1 VLGGA
6 TVAGLLT
13 AAWWRQRRSTA
24 VGAAVS
30 GLSRVERNMAVART
44 ATRAGSAFAMHRVRR
59 SVASPER
66 RNELDEQFQL
76 RTAEQVTEA
85 LGNMKGALMKVGQMV
100 SYLDEGLPEPFRV
113 ALAQLQQSA
122 PPMSS
127 DLAAE
132 VIERELGSPPERL
145 FAAWDPEPIAAAS
158 IGQVH
163 RATTAEGVEVA
174 VKVQYPGVDA
184 AIRADLDNA
193 GLFFGGLGMMFPGL
207 DPGPIVEEVRA
218 RLGEELDYLKE
229 ADNQRAFARFYEG
242 HPFISVPGVVDRYCT
257 ARVFTN
263 ELADGARFDELLT
276 WSQQERDLAAETI
289 YRFVFRS
296 LYRLHAFNGDPHP
309 GNYLFRPGGRVT
321 FLDFG
326 LVKYF
331 TPQEVDVFERMART
345 MAVDRDAS
353 AFRQV
358 IEDAGF
364 LPAGTSFTNEEI
376 EDYFGHFYA
385 QVLENGVTTYD
396 GAYASATT
404 RRLFDV
410 SGPYGE
416 LMKTANVPPSSVLIQ
431 RINLGLFAILGTLH
445 ATGNWRAIAEEI
457 WPFVDGQA
465 STPLGREEAS
475 WWSTRK

>member
-1 VLGGA
+1 VLGSA
-6 TVAGLLT
+6 TVAGLLVS
-13 AAWWRQRRSTA
+13 AWWRRRRAAT
-24 VGAAVS
+24 VGAPVT
-30 GLSRVERNMAVART
+30 GQSRMGRNVAVART
-44 ATRAGSAFAMHRVRR
+44 ATRAGSALAVHRVRR

-66 RNELDEQFQL
+66 RNQLDEQFQL
-76 RTAEQVTEA
+76 RTAEQVAEA
-85 LGNMKGALMKVGQMV
+85 LGNMKGALMKIGQMV

-113 ALAQLQQSA
+113 ALAQLQQNA

-132 VIERELGSPPERL
+132 VIEHELGSPPERV
-145 FAAWDPEPIAAAS
+145 FATWDPEPIAAAS

-163 RATTAEGVEVA
+163 RATTAEGVDVA

-193 GLFFGGLGMMFPGL
+193 GLLFGGMGMMFPGL
-207 DPGPIVEEVRA
+207 EPGPIVEEVRA

-242 HPFISVPGVVDRYCT
+242 HPFIHVPAVVDRYCT

-263 ELADGARFDELLT
+263 ELADGVRFAELET

-296 LYRLHAFNGDPHP
+296 LYRFHAFNGDPHP

-331 TPQEVDVFERMART
+331 TPHEVDVFERMART
-345 MAVDRDAS
+345 MAVDHDGD

-358 IEDAGF
+358 IEEAGF
-364 LPAGTSFTNEEI
+364 LPAGTSFTNDEI
-376 EDYFGHFYA
+376 EDFFGHFYA
-385 QVLENGVTTYD
+385 PMRHDGVSTYD
-396 GAYASATT
+396 GAYASETA

-410 SGPYGE
+410 AGPHSE
-416 LMKTANVPPSSVLIQ
+416 LIKTANVPPSYVLIQ

-445 ATGNWRAIAEEI
+445 ASGNWRAISEEI
-457 WPFVDGQA
+457 WPFVDGEA
-465 STPLGREEAS
+465 TTPLGREEAAWRS
-475 WWSTRK
+475 GRT